1 MNVSVKLKNQKDKDG
16 NQLLLIVIT
25 GFNKRTTISTGI
37 KISPENWVKGNIHKR
52 ETNADLKKTLFQE
65 KLSVLNK
72 IITEAQIKNLSPDPA
87 EIKAEYIFRMSKK
100 TEEEKLSTKHSLIKI
115 MELYREKYKNIYKAS
130 TLRSLNQVIGHI
142 QEFDPDVYLEDIDHG
157 WMISY
162 CSYLVDKELQ
172 DSTIKYRHLKTLKLI
187 AREARKEQIPVSKA
201 IDDFRWKSPE
211 KQPFF
216 ATWNE
221 VQQIEHLTD
230 FVSKSKEIVRDIF
243 VLSCYTGLRESDLHK
258 LNKINIH
265 TQSGEMMMRIIVTK
279 TDFDYSIPIN
289 NTVKKI
295 LKKYDYQIPFVTQQ
309 EFNRQIKHIARSA
322 KIGGI
327 TNIVKTSGS
336 KRIIEEKYRWQ
347 LFTTHTGRRTFGR
360 RFLDMGGSLIVLSKL
375 FGHKNIET
383 TLHYIGYQS
392 NEIVEEFKKVFG

>member
-1 MNVSVKLKNQKDKDG
+1 
-16 NQLLLIVIT
+16 
-25 GFNKRTTISTGI
+25 
-37 KISPENWVKGNIHKR
+37 
-52 ETNADLKKTLFQE
+52 
-65 KLSVLNK
+65 
-72 IITEAQIKNLSPDPA
+72 
-87 EIKAEYIFRMSKK
+87 
-100 TEEEKLSTKHSLIKI
+100 
-115 MELYREKYKNIYKAS
+115 
-130 TLRSLNQVIGHI
+130 
-142 QEFDPDVYLEDIDHG
+142 
-157 WMISY
+157 
-162 CSYLVDKELQ
+162 
-172 DSTIKYRHLKTLKLI
+172 
-187 AREARKEQIPVSKA
+187 ARKEQIPVSKA

-309 EFNRQIKHIARSA
+309 EFNRQIKRIARSA